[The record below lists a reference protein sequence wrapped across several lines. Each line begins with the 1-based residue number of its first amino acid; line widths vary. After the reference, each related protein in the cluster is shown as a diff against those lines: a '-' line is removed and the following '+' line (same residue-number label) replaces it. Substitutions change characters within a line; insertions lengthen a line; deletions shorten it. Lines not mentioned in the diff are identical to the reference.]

1 MLYTALHRA
10 AALALIGLSLALHAA
25 PVRAAGAL
33 QVAPITFTERT
44 LPNGLKVIAA
54 RSEASPTVA
63 IQVWYHVGGRDDP
76 SGRSGFAHL
85 FEHLMFKGTRYLK
98 NEQFDRLTEDVG
110 GENNAFTSDDV
121 TAYLSVVPSNH
132 LETLLWAEAERM
144 SNLNVDEAN
153 FKSERAVV
161 QEEFRQRVLA
171 SPYGRF
177 YNAWGPS
184 SYLVDPYKNGV
195 IGSIEQLDAASLADV
210 VAFHRTYYR
219 PDNATLVVA
228 GDFEPAQLQ
237 TWVDKY
243 FGPVARPAAPVP
255 RVTQEEPAWTQDRVA
270 RLTGPKVPLP
280 AVALSWLA
288 PPVKQADTAA
298 LRVAQ
303 ALLSGGQSARLYQ
316 ALVYRQ
322 QLASD
327 AGFYADLRS
336 GPGLLVAYAT
346 AAGGKTLPAL
356 KAALRS
362 EVMRLVQNPPTAAEL
377 GKAKTSLLTEA
388 LSARQTP
395 AGLAQALAEAAV
407 LEGGPAMANRRL
419 DALAAVT
426 AGDVQRVIRKYLS
439 GPRQVVIE
447 YTQEGSAK

>member
-1 MLYTALHRA
+1 MRMIRAL
-10 AALALIGLSLALHAA
+10 LSLCLLASFSAA
-25 PVRAAGAL
+25 MSAAEPTL
-33 QVAPITFTERT
+33 KVAPIAFTERT
-44 LPNGLKVIAA
+44 LANGLKVITA
-54 RSEASPTVA
+54 RSDASPTVA

-76 SGRSGFAHL
+76 AGRSGFAHL

-144 SNLNVDEAN
+144 SNLNTDEAN

-161 QEEFRQRVLA
+161 QEEFRQSVLA
-171 SPYGRF
+171 PPYGRF
-177 YNAWGPS
+177 YRAWGPS

-195 IGSIEQLDAASLADV
+195 IGSIADLDAASLADV

-228 GDFEPAQLQ
+228 GDFDPAQLQ
-237 TWVDKY
+237 AWVDKY
-243 FGPVARPAAPVP
+243 FNPVARPAAAIP
-255 RVTQEEPAWTQDRVA
+255 RVTQSEPPWSKDRVVQ
-270 RLTGPKVPLP
+270 LTGPQVPLP

-288 PPVKQADTAA
+288 PPVRHADAAA

-303 ALLSGGQSARLYQ
+303 TLLSGGQSARLNQ

-356 KAALRS
+356 KAALMA
-362 EVMRLVQNPPTAAEL
+362 EVMRLSTHPPSAAEL
-377 GKAKTSLLTEA
+377 SKAKTGLLTEA
-388 LSARQTP
+388 VTARQTP
-395 AGLAQALAEAAV
+395 AGLAQALADAAV
-407 LEGGPAMANRRL
+407 LEGGPAMANRKL
-419 DALAAVT
+419 VALAAVT
-426 AGDVQRVIRKYLS
+426 AADVQRVVRTYLR
-439 GPRQVVIE
+439 GARHVAIE

>member
-1 MLYTALHRA
+1 MRLIRILAPLCLMALCATA
-10 AALALIGLSLALHAA
+10 AAATAA
-25 PVRAAGAL
+25 EPVL
-33 QVAPITFTERT
+33 KVAPIAFTERT

-54 RSEASPTVA
+54 RSDASPTVA

-76 SGRSGFAHL
+76 AGRSGFAHL

-121 TAYLSVVPSNH
+121 TAYQEVVPSNH

-161 QEEFRQRVLA
+161 QEEYRQRVLA

-177 YNAWGPS
+177 YNAISPS
-184 SYLVDPYKNGV
+184 SYQVHPYQRGV
-195 IGSIEQLDAASLADV
+195 IGSIEDLDAAALADV

-219 PDNATLVVA
+219 PDNATLVIA

-237 TWVDKY
+237 AWVDKY
-243 FGPVARPAAPVP
+243 FGPLARPAAPIP
-255 RVTQEEPAWTQDRVA
+255 RVTMGEPAWASHRVA
-270 RLTGPKVPLP
+270 RVTGPKVPLP
-280 AVALSWLA
+280 AVALSWQA
-288 PPVKQADTAA
+288 PAVTHADTAA
-298 LRVAQ
+298 LRVAS

-316 ALVYRQ
+316 ALVYRK

-327 AGFYADLRS
+327 AGFFADLRS

-346 AAGGKTLPAL
+346 AAGGKALPEL
-356 KAALRS
+356 KAALML
-362 EVMRLVQNPPTAAEL
+362 EVLRLTRQAPTPAEL
-377 GKAKTSLLTEA
+377 AKAKTGLLTEA
-388 LSARQTP
+388 LTSRQTP
-395 AGLAQALAEAAV
+395 AGLAQALADASV
-407 LEGGPAMANRRL
+407 LEGSAAMANRNL
-419 DALAAVT
+419 DALAAVS
-426 AGDVQRVIRKYLS
+426 AADVQRVLRKYLV
-439 GPRQVVIE
+439 GPKHVAIE
-447 YTQEGSAK
+447 YTQEGVAK

>member
-1 MLYTALHRA
+1 MRMIRTLIPLCLLAWCSVAAWASEPALK
-10 AALALIGLSLALHAA
+10 
-25 PVRAAGAL
+25 
-33 QVAPITFTERT
+33 VAPIAFTERT

-54 RSEASPTVA
+54 RSDTSPTVA

-76 SGRSGFAHL
+76 AGRSGFAHL
-85 FEHLMFKGTRYLK
+85 FEHLMFKGSRYLK

-144 SNLNVDEAN
+144 ANLNVDEAN

-161 QEEFRQRVLA
+161 QEEFRERVLA
-171 SPYGRF
+171 TPYGRF
-177 YNAWGPS
+177 YRAWGPA
-184 SYLVDPYKNGV
+184 SYLVDPYKNGT
-195 IGSIEQLDAASLADV
+195 IGSIEDLDAASLADV

-228 GDFEPAQLQ
+228 GDFDPAQLQ
-237 TWVDKY
+237 AWVDKY

-255 RVTQEEPAWTQDRVA
+255 RVTQEETAWTQDRIA

-288 PPVKQADTAA
+288 PPVKHADTAA

-303 ALLSGGQSARLYQ
+303 ALLSGGQSGRIFQ
-316 ALVYRQ
+316 SLVYRQ

-327 AGFYADLRS
+327 AGFYADLRA

-356 KAALRS
+356 KAALRA
-362 EVMRLVQNPPTAAEL
+362 EVMRLADQAPSAAEL
-377 GKAKTSLLTEA
+377 NKAKNSLLTEA
-388 LSARQTP
+388 LTARQTP
-395 AGLAQALAEAAV
+395 AGLAQALADAAV
-407 LEGGPAMANRRL
+407 LEGGPGMANRNL

-426 AGDVQRVIRKYLS
+426 AADVQRVIRKYLA
-439 GPRQVVIE
+439 GPRHVAIE
-447 YTQEGSAK
+447 YTQEGSTK

>member
-1 MLYTALHRA
+1 MRLTHSLVRLLLLAACTA
-10 AALALIGLSLALHAA
+10 AAAAEPALKL
-25 PVRAAGAL
+25 
-33 QVAPITFTERT
+33 APITYTERT
-44 LPNGLKVIAA
+44 LANGLKVIAA
-54 RSEASPTVA
+54 RSDASPTVA

-76 SGRSGFAHL
+76 AGRSGFAHL

-121 TAYLSVVPSNH
+121 TAYQSVVPSNH
-132 LETLLWAEAERM
+132 LQTLLWAEAERM
-144 SNLNVDEAN
+144 ANLNVDEAN

-161 QEEFRQRVLA
+161 QEEFRERVLA

-177 YNAWGPS
+177 YRAWGPS
-184 SYLVDPYKNGV
+184 SYLVDPYRFGT
-195 IGSIEQLDAASLADV
+195 IGSIEDLDAASLADV

-237 TWVDKY
+237 AWVDKY
-243 FGPVARPAAPVP
+243 FGPVARPAAPIP
-255 RVTQEEPAWTQDRVA
+255 RVTQNEPAWTHNRVA

-288 PPVKQADTAA
+288 PAVKHRDTAA

-303 ALLSGGQSARLYQ
+303 AVLSGGQSARLYQ

-322 QLASD
+322 QLAID
-327 AGFYADLRS
+327 AGFYADLRA

-346 AAGGKTLPAL
+346 AAGGRALPAL
-356 KAALRS
+356 KAALMT
-362 EVMRLVQNPPTAAEL
+362 EVMRLAAQAPTAAEL
-377 GKAKTSLLTEA
+377 SKAKTGLLTEA
-388 LSARQTP
+388 LTARQTP
-395 AGLAQALAEAAV
+395 AGLAQALADAAV
-407 LEGGPAMANRRL
+407 LEGGPAAANRNL

-426 AGDVQRVIRKYLS
+426 AADVQRVTRTYLRA
-439 GPRQVVIE
+439 PRHVVIE

>member
-1 MLYTALHRA
+1 MRLIQAFAHLCLWAVFSA
-10 AALALIGLSLALHAA
+10 AAVPAEPAEPALKL
-25 PVRAAGAL
+25 
-33 QVAPITFTERT
+33 APITFTERT
-44 LPNGLKVIAA
+44 LPNGLQVIAA
-54 RSEASPTVA
+54 RSSTSPTVA
-63 IQVWYHVGGRDDP
+63 VQVWYHVGGRDDP
-76 SGRSGFAHL
+76 AGRSGFAHL

-121 TAYLSVVPSNH
+121 TAYQSVVPSNH
-132 LETLLWAEAERM
+132 LEVLLWAEAERM
-144 SNLNVDEAN
+144 AHLNVDEAN

-177 YNAWGPS
+177 YRAWGPS

-195 IGSIEQLDAASLADV
+195 IGSIADLDAATLADV

-237 TWVDKY
+237 AWVDKY

-255 RVTQEEPAWTQDRVA
+255 RVTVQEPAWTQDRVV

-280 AVALSWLA
+280 AVALAWLA
-288 PPVKQADTAA
+288 PPVKHTDTGA

-303 ALLSGGQSARLYQ
+303 ALLSGGQSARLTQ

-322 QLASD
+322 QLAAD
-327 AGFYADLRS
+327 AGFYADLRA

-356 KAALRS
+356 KTALMA
-362 EVMRLVQNPPTAAEL
+362 EVMRLAAQAPSAAEL
-377 GKAKTSLLTEA
+377 NKAKTGLLTEA
-388 LSARQTP
+388 LTARQTP
-395 AGLAQALAEAAV
+395 AGLAQALADAAV
-407 LEGGPAMANRRL
+407 LEGGPAAANRNL

-426 AGDVQRVIRKYLS
+426 AADVQRVIRTYLRT
-439 GPRQVVIE
+439 PRHVAIE
-447 YTQEGSAK
+447 YTQEGGAK